1 VGGMTTHDWVT
12 VTSFAGMVM
21 IMIFK
26 RGTVDMFKE
35 AIDNLGNN
43 LRGGPRPP
51 SHPLPSD
58 DRVIVLRRSK
68 AKEKSFYF

>member
-1 VGGMTTHDWVT
+1 
-12 VTSFAGMVM
+12 
-21 IMIFK
+21 
-26 RGTVDMFKE
+26 
-35 AIDNLGNN
+35 LGNN